1 MGNDEKETELQTRLI
16 NAAKAA
22 SMLYGYVCAEL
33 DADHPAVPG
42 WAQQNPHAVAACMAA
57 AVQIDNTE
65 VLQLAHGLI
74 ERLK

>member
-22 SMLYGYVCAEL
+22 SMLYRYVCAEL
-33 DADHPAVPG
+33 DADHPAEPG

-57 AVQIDNTE
+57 AAQIDNTG
-65 VLQLAHGLI
+65 VLQLAHGLV